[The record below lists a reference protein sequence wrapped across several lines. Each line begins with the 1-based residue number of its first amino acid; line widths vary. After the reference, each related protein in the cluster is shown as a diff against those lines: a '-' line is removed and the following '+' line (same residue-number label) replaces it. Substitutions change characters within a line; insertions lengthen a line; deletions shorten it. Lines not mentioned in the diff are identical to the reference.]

1 MFDHRPTATS
11 VPPDMG
17 DKRGGARREPAPDAV
32 GGLGNSQI
40 SRAQRADGRTSRAG
54 QPAALRC
61 FLVEDSP
68 VIRQNLIST
77 LEEMLPIEVVAS
89 AEDEQEAIQWL
100 RRDGARCDLLIIDI
114 FLKSGT
120 GLEVLRR
127 ARGLCPD
134 AKLVVLSNYA
144 TADMRQRCL
153 ELGADRIF
161 DKSAEVD
168 ELLQYGEKLANA
180 RLN

>member
-1 MFDHRPTATS
+1 MFDRQPSASPDPRHLRAGASRDQVAATAT
-11 VPPDMG
+11 
-17 DKRGGARREPAPDAV
+17 GAEADQPQLA
-32 GGLGNSQI
+32 GSG
-40 SRAQRADGRTSRAG
+40 SRVTQR
-54 QPAALRC
+54 PAALHC
-61 FLVEDSP
+61 FVVEDSP

-89 AEDEQEAIQWL
+89 AEDEQEAIQWMC
-100 RRDGARCDLLIIDI
+100 RADAHCDLMIIDI
-114 FLKSGT
+114 FLKAGT
-120 GLEVLRR
+120 GLEVLRK
-127 ARGLCPD
+127 ARTLRPE

-144 TADMRQRCL
+144 TADMRKRCM

-168 ELLQYGEKLANA
+168 ELLEYGEKLANA